1 MILKL
6 YQRINILV
14 IILLN
19 ILHNFI
25 KVYLFL
31 RILQV
36 ILLKEK
42 LGFDEAFNYREE
54 SNLKSTLKRLF
65 LYMHVPC

>member
-19 ILHNFI
+19 ILHNII